1 LAGAGGGTM
10 KEIKDRQLV
19 QSYLQAHQIE
29 SIFNEDIMPYLSIFH
44 FEQGELIL
52 SQGEPS
58 KYLYV
63 LVKGK
68 IKIYTTSAEGKTL
81 ILSFKTP
88 IEVIGDIEY
97 VQEIDTINTVEAVST
112 VYMIGVQHIMLKKF
126 TNDFSPFLQFI
137 LKIITEKFYLK
148 TNSMSFNL
156 MYPVEVR
163 LASYLLSVTH
173 DENVS
178 LLSGQLSTTSL
189 TDTANLIGTSYRH
202 LNRIIRQFCSDGM
215 VERSKGFIVIKDRE
229 ALKTLAGGNI
239 YE

>member
-1 LAGAGGGTM
+1 LAHAGGGKM
-10 KEIKDRQLV
+10 KEIKDPKLV
-19 QSYLQAHQIE
+19 QSYLQAHQLE
-29 SIFNEDIMPYLSIFH
+29 TIFNEAIRPYLSLYH
-44 FEQGELIL
+44 CEQGELIL

-81 ILSFKTP
+81 ILSFKSA

-97 VQEIDTINTVEAVST
+97 VQEIDTINTVEAVSS
-112 VYMIGVQHIMLKKF
+112 VYMIGVQHTKLKKF

-148 TNSMSFNL
+148 NNSMSFNL

-163 LASYLLSVTH
+163 LASYLLSVTQ
-173 DENVS
+173 DENES
-178 LLSGQLSTTSL
+178 LFTGQLSTTSL
-189 TDTANLIGTSYRH
+189 TDTASLIGTSYRH
-202 LNRIIRQFCSDGM
+202 LNRVIKQFCSDGL
-215 VERSKGFIVIKDRE
+215 VERSKGFILIKDRE
-229 ALKTLAGGNI
+229 ALKTIAGGNI

>member
-1 LAGAGGGTM
+1 M
-10 KEIKDRQLV
+10 KEINDGQLV

-29 SIFNEDIMPYLSIFH
+29 SIFNEDIIPYLSLYH

-68 IKIYTTSAEGKTL
+68 IKIYTTSVEGKTL
-81 ILSFKTP
+81 ILSFKSP

-97 VQEIDTINTVEAVST
+97 VQEIDTINTVEAVSS
-112 VYMIGVQHIMLKKF
+112 VYLIGVQHTMLKKF

-148 TNSMSFNL
+148 NNSMSFNL

-163 LASYLLSVTH
+163 LASYLLSVTQ
-173 DENVS
+173 DENDS
-178 LLSGQLSTTSL
+178 LFSGQISTTRL

-202 LNRIIRQFCSDGM
+202 LNRVIRQFCSNGLI
-215 VERSKGFIVIKDRE
+215 ERGKGSILIKDRE

>member
-1 LAGAGGGTM
+1 LVRAGGGNM
-10 KEIKDRQLV
+10 KEINDRQLV
-19 QSYLQAHQIE
+19 QSYLQVHQIE
-29 SIFNEDIMPYLSIFH
+29 SIFNEDIMPYLSLYH

-97 VQEIDTINTVEAVST
+97 VQEIDTINTVEAVSS
-112 VYMIGVQHIMLKKF
+112 VYMIGVQHTLLKKF
-126 TNDFSPFLQFI
+126 TNDYSPFLQFI
-137 LKIITEKFYLK
+137 LNIITEKFYLK

-173 DENVS
+173 DENQS
-178 LLSGQLSTTSL
+178 LFSGQLSTTSL

-202 LNRIIRQFCSDGM
+202 LNRVIRQFCSDGL
-215 VERSKGFIVIKDRE
+215 VERSKGFILIKDRE

>member
-1 LAGAGGGTM
+1 M
-10 KEIKDRQLV
+10 KELKDREMLEY
-19 QSYLQAHQIE
+19 YLKAHQLE
-29 SIFNEDIMPYLSIFH
+29 SVFNEEIMPYLSLHH

-81 ILSFKTP
+81 ILSFKSP

-97 VQEIDTINTVEAVST
+97 VQEIDTINTVEAVSS
-112 VYMIGVQHIMLKKF
+112 VYLIGVQHTMLRKF
-126 TNDFSPFLQFI
+126 TNDYSPFLKFI
-137 LKIITEKFYLK
+137 LNIITEKFYLK
-148 TNSMSFNL
+148 TNSMSFSL
-156 MYPVEVR
+156 LYPVEVR

-173 DENVS
+173 DENES
-178 LLSGQLSTTSL
+178 ILNSQLSTTSL

-202 LNRIIRQFCSDGM
+202 LNRVIRQLCSDGL
-215 VERSKGFIVIKDRE
+215 VERSNGFILIKDKE
-229 ALKTLAGGNI
+229 GLKTLAGGNI